1 VAYRLDHKYDQ
12 AKPLLARGLELS
24 KGMSSPD
31 ATVVGRLR
39 FNLAI
44 IDRDE
49 GKDGE
54 AEQFF
59 SEALA
64 NFEKDPVA
72 AEGDDAGALLNL
84 GFLRC
89 KQGRFLE
96 AEDLLLRSIGRYE
109 AVHCPCHTDNLAS
122 AHYQC

>member
-1 VAYRLDHKYDQ
+1 MDHKYDQ

-24 KGMSSPD
+24 KGMLSPD

-64 NFEKDPVA
+64 NFEKDLVA

-96 AEDLLLRSIGRYE
+96 AEDPSPAINRAL
-109 AVHCPCHTDNLAS
+109 
-122 AHYQC
+122 